1 MTDGATGT
9 TGQAATGAG
18 TGAAATAEAG
28 AQATA
33 GAAGTPAAFDWNT
46 VGLDDGGKAFIAE
59 RQFKGPG
66 DLLTSYRNL
75 ETLAGVPPE
84 RLIKLPA
91 PRDAGDPK
99 AWDPIYKQLGR
110 PDTAD
115 KYVIPL
121 PEGDKGEFATAVKPW
136 LHEAG
141 LSQSQATKLATKW
154 NEHIAG
160 AQKSQ
165 QAAMEARN
173 VKDVSELKQA
183 WADQYDT
190 KAALVDRAA
199 ETFGMSQ
206 PHLDALK
213 QTMGPKAA
221 MEFLYN
227 IGSKIAVEDASV
239 PGVGQ
244 QTGFGM
250 TPEAAQAKI
259 KELRSDKTFVQLFS
273 SPDLKQRREA
283 RDEMDRLH
291 KIAYPGQ
298 SAIAGSAGSASSR

>member
-1 MTDGATGT
+1 MPDATPTPTITPAAPT
-9 TGQAATGAG
+9 TEPAPAAP
-18 TGAAATAEAG
+18 TA
-28 AQATA
+28 
-33 GAAGTPAAFDWNT
+33 PAAFDWNSA
-46 VGLDDGGKAFIAE
+46 GLDDGGKAFVTE
-59 RQFKGPG
+59 KQWKGPG
-66 DLLTSYRNL
+66 DLLTSYRKL
-75 ETLAGVPPE
+75 ESAVGVPPE

-91 PRDAGDPK
+91 PRDLGDPK
-99 AWDPIYKQLGR
+99 AWEPIYKQLGR
-110 PDTAD
+110 PETAD

-121 PEGDKGEFATAVKPW
+121 PEGDKGEFANAVKPW

-154 NEHIAG
+154 NEHLAG
-160 AQKSQ
+160 VQKSQ
-165 QAAMEARN
+165 QAALDARN

-183 WADQYDT
+183 WADQYDV

-199 ETFGMSQ
+199 ETFGMTQ
-206 PHLDALK
+206 DHLDAFKVAL
-213 QTMGPKAA
+213 GPKAA

-227 IGSKIAVEDASV
+227 IGSKIAVEDTSV

-259 KELRSDKTFVQLFS
+259 KELRADHTFVQLFS

-291 KIAYPGQ
+291 KLAYPGQ
-298 SAIAGSAGSASSR
+298 SPIAGSAGSASNR